1 MKHSNYHLPNFINVI
16 YKKVESTLRAGNI
29 GLTRFNQFCLAVQLF
44 HLKRY
49 RESIVGLRFSEK
61 DESALNDL
69 CDVCNFH
76 SGEEDEGEEGGIL
89 IGLSPDL
96 FGDFG
101 PMTKIQHLVNY
112 FCRYEV
118 LKDNYDK
125 SLTLENDYNA
135 VCTNLE
141 TLRREFRLPARF
153 KYNKSKRRD
162 NPFFKGGVEVT
173 IPERVLPEPNEPVE
187 QEPVAVSPENAA
199 E

>member
-1 MKHSNYHLPNFINVI
+1 MEHSNYQLPNFINVI
-16 YKKVESTLRAGNI
+16 YKKVESILRASNI
-29 GLTRFNQFCLAVQLF
+29 DLARFLQFCLAVQLF

-49 RESIVGLRFSEK
+49 RNSIVNLPFSAK
-61 DESALNDL
+61 DESALTDL

-76 SGEEDEGEEGGIL
+76 PGEEDEGEEGGML

-101 PMTKIQHLVNY
+101 PMTKIQRLVNY

-118 LKDNYDK
+118 LKDNYEE
-125 SLTLENDYNA
+125 SLALENDYNS

-153 KYNKSKRRD
+153 KYNKSRRRD

-173 IPERVLPEPNEPVE
+173 IPERVVPESNEPVA
-187 QEPVAVSPENAA
+187 QESVEVTPENGA

>member
-1 MKHSNYHLPNFINVI
+1 MKHSNYQLPNFINVI
-16 YKKVESTLRAGNI
+16 YKKVESTLRAGNVD
-29 GLTRFNQFCLAVQLF
+29 LTRFNQFCLAVQLF

-69 CDVCNFH
+69 CDVCHFH
-76 SGEEDEGEEGGIL
+76 PGKEDEGTEGEIL
-89 IGLSPDL
+89 TGLSPEL

-101 PMTKIQHLVNY
+101 PITKIQLLVNY

-118 LKDNYDK
+118 LKNNYDK
-125 SLTLENDYNA
+125 SLVLENDYNA
-135 VCTNLE
+135 ICTNLE
-141 TLRREFRLPARF
+141 TLRHGFRLPARF
-153 KYNKSKRRD
+153 KYNKSMRRD

-173 IPERVLPEPNEPVE
+173 IPERTLPEPKDTVTPESF
-187 QEPVAVSPENAA
+187 AVSPENAA